1 MVDHPAA
8 AVVVEPA
15 VVTSSSSTKKCK
27 FGVSC
32 NRKHCQFVHPT
43 SPPPTVTVCLDDID
57 DPEAEKEEA
66 DVGNASVSVS
76 STKRPSPAVVA
87 KKKKTTTTTKKKK
100 KVNMTKKN
108 KLCRHG
114 ANCRHMT
121 TTCPFRHPETEEM
134 KKHQTEK
141 EEHQSTSAA
150 MNTSTATTST
160 TTSTTN
166 TTTNAPSSPPPLIRS
181 SKNGMIMCR
190 LGNNCHRKK
199 CPFTHPPSNAALTT
213 TRNESPSDALANGTT
228 ETSITQN
235 DSPMLPLLVPPANPN
250 LSLPD
255 LLTVEELERAMFSSS
270 SATTKTTTTTIQM
283 PPFLLD
289 DHGSGDI
296 DALLRQQELER
307 LQLLATEG
315 DTIVHRH
322 ENHHHQQQQ
331 QELFQA
337 QHRIIE
343 HEREIERQRQV
354 IRQQTF
360 KIEQQQLEI
369 ERLRQQLAMA
379 QQQQQ
384 QEVCLPPSLTQ
395 EADPSTNN
403 QTAKQQQQHQQQQ
416 QQPEKIQSP
425 GRQKGQPK
433 PSPQQPNKPNQM
445 NLVLQKEQGTPRE
458 QQQQH
463 TKAEYLTPTI
473 QIKAS
478 AATIK
483 NESVQQEG
491 AVTTSQAQ
499 PSLNDEEDEQ
509 LRLAIEASLEE
520 SVREEQHRRRKDD
533 ESHHK
538 PDQDLLDRSVGT
550 VKDKE
555 AREDYKAQRNA
566 AKKERRRQERQAKDK
581 EAEERAKNALA
592 ALSSPTKTSNRVTI
606 SEPSTLVTLASSAS
620 SDSFPKY
627 DDDEMDRKS
636 DATVPK
642 MKESKAE
649 KKRKK
654 IEQRLQELEKE
665 AKERAAFWE
674 PEIAKELDAVPKL
687 VQLCIGELCRK
698 NPEYLLK
705 EMSENNEIVERLRP
719 LCRDSFR
726 KLSNAE
732 LHSRVV
738 IKGMGKKQQDMNDR
752 NGTILFWDESKSK
765 YEVSIEGKKGNTFT
779 LLVHPGNLEAVLN
792 QKSRKKKDMKSF
804 GGYTISINDLYKGVG
819 VLLDLDKKML
829 QDLVAAKSTEDFVA
843 KFIDQQNYLE
853 DLEEIAERQREQEE
867 EEERRRRAERK
878 RQEDE
883 YWQERRRQYAEQKNR
898 YKQWRRDERRQRRKP
913 DRSGWYFFTG
923 PDGRGV
929 NYGYTPSG
937 MGGRHGMN
945 PFEYLFHMG
954 VHMEGQDFYEYVDCD
969 DEDEW
974 DRRWEEMHEEDM
986 EGKNE
991 EMAEILGVDVDA
1003 GPEDIR
1009 RVYRRK
1015 ALMYHPDK
1023 YNPNNLEGLTKHESE
1038 EKFKEI
1044 QNAYD
1049 HLMANFD

>member
-15 VVTSSSSTKKCK
+15 VVTSSSTKKCK

-43 SPPPTVTVCLDDID
+43 SPPTVPVCFDDID
-57 DPEAEKEEA
+57 DPKEEKEEA

-76 STKRPSPAVVA
+76 SPKRPSPAVVA
-87 KKKKTTTTTKKKK
+87 KKKTTTTKKKVDMAK
-100 KVNMTKKN
+100 KMKR
-108 KLCRHG
+108 CRHG

-134 KKHQTEK
+134 KKHQTQK

-150 MNTSTATTST
+150 LNTSTATTST
-160 TTSTTN
+160 TTSTTS
-166 TTTNAPSSPPPLIRS
+166 TSTSAPSSSPPLIRS
-181 SKNGMIMCR
+181 SKNGTIMCR

-199 CPFTHPPSNAALTT
+199 CPFTHPTSNAASTT
-213 TRNESPSDALANGTT
+213 TRNESPSDALANGTA
-228 ETSITQN
+228 ETGITQN
-235 DSPMLPLLVPPANPN
+235 ASPMLPLLVPPANPN

-270 SATTKTTTTTIQM
+270 SAITAAPTTTIQM

-289 DHGSGDI
+289 DHGAGDI

-307 LQLLATEG
+307 LQLLATAG
-315 DTIVHRH
+315 DTILNRH
-322 ENHHHQQQQ
+322 DEQQQQQ
-331 QELFQA
+331 QELLQA
-337 QHRIIE
+337 QHRILE

-360 KIEQQQLEI
+360 KIERQQLEI
-369 ERLRQQLAMA
+369 ERLRQQLTMA

-403 QTAKQQQQHQQQQ
+403 QTAKQQQQQQ

-425 GRQKGQPK
+425 GRQKEQPK
-433 PSPQQPNKPNQM
+433 PSPQQQQPNKPNQL
-445 NLVLQKEQGTPRE
+445 NLVLQKEQGTPQD
-458 QQQQH
+458 QQQRH
-463 TKAEYLTPTI
+463 TKAEKLTPTI
-473 QIKAS
+473 QVKAS
-478 AATIK
+478 AATIT
-483 NESVQQEG
+483 NESVQQEDV
-491 AVTTSQAQ
+491 VTTSQVQ

-509 LRLAIEASLEE
+509 LRLAIEASLQE
-520 SVREEQHRRRKDD
+520 SVREEHRRRKDD

-538 PDQDLLDRSVGT
+538 PDQDLLKDSAGT
-550 VKDKE
+550 VQDKE

-566 AKKERRRQERQAKDK
+566 AKKERRRKERQAKEK
-581 EAEERAKNALA
+581 EAEERAKDAHTA
-592 ALSSPTKTSNRVTI
+592 SLSSPTKTSNRVTI

-627 DDDEMDRKS
+627 DDDEMDIKS

-665 AKERAAFWE
+665 AKDRAAFWE

-687 VQLCIGELCRK
+687 VQLCIGEFCRK

-726 KLSNAE
+726 KLLNAE
-732 LHSRVV
+732 LHSRVI

-804 GGYTISINDLYKGVG
+804 GGHTISVNNLYKGVG

-829 QDLVAAKSTEDFVA
+829 QDLVSAKSTEVFVA

-853 DLEEIAERQREQEE
+853 NLEEIAERQREQEE

-898 YKQWRRDERRQRRKP
+898 YKQWQRDERRQRRKQ

-937 MGGRHGMN
+937 MGGRHGMD

-954 VHMEGQDFYEYVDCD
+954 VHMEGKDFYEYVDCD

-1003 GPEDIR
+1003 GPDDIR

-1023 YNPNNLEGLTKHESE
+1023 YNPNNLEGLTKDESE